1 MEIAIVVICLLL
13 ALVFYLGIEVKQ
25 QAIALN
31 KLQQEKDDSLDTFT
45 SQTAA
50 KQLLTDR
57 NKTNE
62 ISEELIKNNNQRL
75 YSTIA
80 NAPIPII
87 VHAEDGEI
95 LQINQVW
102 TELTGYTLEDI
113 PTIADWTE
121 KAYGKRKKIVRS
133 VIDSLYELKERVDEG
148 EFKIITASG
157 QVRIWDF
164 SSAPLGKLLDG
175 RRLVISTAK
184 DITETKLTQKQLK
197 QSEKMFRNTFEQA
210 AVGMAHVAPNGKW
223 LKVNQKLCQIVGYS
237 KKELLQKTFQD
248 ITYAEDLKTDLEYV
262 ARMLAGKIKNYSM
275 EKRYIRKDGSL
286 VWIDLTVSLV
296 RKSNREPDYFIS
308 VIEDISDRKRLELSE
323 KKFLQRLSNQH
334 QIDKA
339 ILEAQLPETIANI
352 AISGIQKLIDSEHI
366 SIVTFDRE
374 KQTATVLANQ
384 GQIDELAVNGF
395 QVNLSVWQNLIEQ
408 LENLDRNNH
417 RYALNYLSKFPQLS
431 AAIPQFKQTELDC
444 FIAFPVKSSG
454 KLLGILKIWLKNTE
468 KIASEELEIIREVC
482 DQVAIAIVQANLSRK
497 IKNYTLEL
505 ETKIAQRT
513 AQLEDINQELNAF
526 TYSIS
531 HDLKAPLRAIQGFA
545 TALQEDY
552 GENLDEVG
560 REYAWR
566 LTYSAQEMEKLIQ
579 DLLSYSRLARTE
591 IQMRSLSLDGVI
603 ATAIEQLKTEIAE
616 SGAQIT
622 VEEPLSNIF
631 GNQTVLIQIVVNLL
645 SNAIKFVSDGVKPKI
660 RIWTATEGDRVRL
673 WIADNGIGISPQ
685 YQERIFNVF
694 ERLHGTETYP
704 GTGIGLAIVKKGMER
719 LGGKFGLESEF
730 DRGSRFWIEGNKK
743 QPREN

>member
-352 AISGIQKLIDSEHI
+352 AISGIQKLIDSERI

-384 GQIDELAVNGF
+384 GQIEELAVNGF

-431 AAIPQFKQTELDC
+431 AAIPQFKPTALDC

-454 KLLGILKIWLKNTE
+454 KLLGILKIWGKNTE

>member
-248 ITYAEDLKTDLEYV
+248 ITYAEDLKTDLEYI
-262 ARMLAGKIKNYSM
+262 AQMLAGKIKNYSM
-275 EKRYIRKDGSL
+275 EKRYIRKDASL

-591 IQMRSLSLDGVI
+591 IQMRSLSLYGVI

>member
-352 AISGIQKLIDSEHI
+352 AISGIQKLIDSERI

-384 GQIDELAVNGF
+384 GQIEELAVNGF

-431 AAIPQFKQTELDC
+431 AAIPQFKPTALDC

-454 KLLGILKIWLKNTE
+454 KLLGILKIWGKNTE

-531 HDLKAPLRAIQGFA
+531 HELKAPLRAIQGFA